1 MYTIMNTID
10 ITEPYCIKKARELY
24 ETGLLKDH
32 LDCKNYLNQY
42 FFSACDG
49 TVFMKMLEPYKFHQK
64 IVMHHEWSI
73 LRKEDLKDKL
83 SKSSLPNDTPQLLTE
98 LPNIAKQSI
107 CKDMLQM
114 DPEIRPTA
122 KKLMSDPWIKM
133 FDAVIEEQEEI
144 LKKKEQATE
153 VIYRLK

>member
-1 MYTIMNTID
+1 MYTIMNTIE

-83 SKSSLPNDTPQLLTE
+83 GK
-98 LPNIAKQSI
+98 II
-107 CKDMLQM
+107 
-114 DPEIRPTA
+114 
-122 KKLMSDPWIKM
+122 
-133 FDAVIEEQEEI
+133 I
-144 LKKKEQATE
+144 LKYFFL
-153 VIYRLK
+153 VRLFLVKYFLLIKNK